1 MTTAILFDA
10 VRSNGGSYQMSI
22 NNLLT
27 IIKNFKKK
35 KIKYIILT
43 HKKDYDLRRLKIKY
57 QIIQLSLRDFFFIF
71 LKKILVLE
79 NFFNKFNLKSE
90 FEKKLLKKKISL
102 LIFLFTSWKSFLLE
116 KIKFTA
122 TVLDTS
128 HIDFQKKKF
137 KEISKVVFLIRE
149 YLNKKVLPKAF
160 KIIVESEDLKKRIIN
175 LYKLNPNSIISIPN
189 LPSMLLKNKI
199 KVNIK
204 KGNEKFN
211 SFKNFYFYPAQFWE
225 HKNHKIILEA
235 VKKLKSKKK
244 NIYFVFCGKD
254 KGNLKYINKKIQEY
268 GIEENIKIFNY
279 LKDDELF
286 LLYKKCKALIMPSFF
301 GPTNI
306 PPVEAWLLG
315 VAVGYSSLNRNHGKD
330 AAIYFRPESVNELIK
345 VILKLE
351 INNVRKKLI
360 KIGKKRIKEIK
371 FKNNYNHKKFASEV
385 KKFMTTKIINSY
397 VGRNTVY
404 EN

>member
-1 MTTAILFDA
+1 MTTGILFDA

-35 KIKYIILT
+35 KIKYIVLT
-43 HKKDYDLRRLKIKY
+43 HKKDYGLRQLKIKY
-57 QIIQLSLRDFFFIF
+57 QIIQLSLWDFFFIF

-102 LIFLFTSWKSFLLE
+102 LIFFFTSWKSLLLK

-128 HIDFQKKKF
+128 HIDFKGKKNF
-137 KEISKVVFLIRE
+137 KEISQVVFLVRE
-149 YLNKKVLPKAF
+149 YLNKRVLPKAY

-189 LPSMLLKNKI
+189 LPSTLLKKKI
-199 KVNIK
+199 NIK
-204 KGNEKFN
+204 KGNKKFN

-244 NIYFVFCGKD
+244 NIYFVFCGRD
-254 KGNLKYINKKIQEY
+254 KGNLKYINEKIQEY

-279 LKDDELF
+279 LKDEEL
-286 LLYKKCKALIMPSFF
+286 LMLYKQCKALIMPSFF

-306 PPVEAWLLG
+306 PPVEAWFLE
-315 VAVGYSSLNRNHGKD
+315 VAVGYASLNRNHGKN
-330 AAIYFRPESVNELIK
+330 AAIYFNPESTKQLISA
-345 VILKLE
+345 ILKLDS
-351 INNVRKKLI
+351 NNERKKLI
-360 KIGKKRIKEIK
+360 KIGKKRYKEIK
-371 FKNNYNHKKFASEV
+371 FENITNHEKFASEV
-385 KKFMTTKIINSY
+385 KNL
-397 VGRNTVY
+397 
-404 EN
+404 